1 MGFYSNVLM
10 PWFMDR
16 SMANPAFVPHRQAVL
31 AGVSGEVLEI
41 GFGSGTNLPYYPE
54 SVTRLTTVDV
64 NPGLNA
70 IAQRRLSASPLTVE
84 NWVLNGECLPMAEA
98 SFDYVAS
105 TYTLCSIARIHEALA
120 EIYRVLKP
128 GGKFV
133 FLEHG
138 LSDRPGVQ
146 RWQHR
151 LTPLN
156 KALADGCH
164 QNRNI
169 QQLVEAHFDHV
180 ALERFGDDAMGF
192 LGQIYYK
199 GTATK
204 AASVHF
210 STLHTSQQVS
220 KTLAAQIH

>member
-16 SMANPAFVPHRQAVL
+16 GMANPAYAPHRREML

-41 GFGSGTNLPYYPE
+41 GFGSGINLPYYPDP
-54 SVTRLTTVDV
+54 VTKLTTVDV

-70 IAQRRLSASPLTVE
+70 IAQRRLAASPLTVE
-84 NWVLNGECLPMAEA
+84 NWVLNGECLPMADA
-98 SFDYVAS
+98 SFDYVVS
-105 TYTLCSIARIHEALA
+105 TYTLCSIARVHEALQ

-180 ALERFGDDAMGF
+180 ALERFADDAMGF
-192 LGQIYYK
+192 MGQIYYK

-204 AASVHF
+204 AASAYF
-210 STLHTSQQVS
+210 SYLHTSQQVS
-220 KTLAAQIH
+220 EALAVQSH